1 MNRRVEIF
9 NITREEF
16 FKYFSFT
23 FICYA
28 VPLIAIGL
36 SNYPYLDDTSRRA
49 MGYTAFGN
57 DYSRWGSEFLAWIL
71 QGSRH
76 LVDTGL
82 TNFIVTALILA
93 LSSVILVSII
103 SKLGYLSLF
112 VSLMIGL
119 NPWSLGLFSFKFDSP
134 FMAVSVLMSIIPFLF
149 WEKRQFA
156 VVSFFA
162 LFLMYN
168 TYQAS
173 SGIFLVIF
181 LIKIYRSLTQ
191 RIDGKKLRTNVLMGG
206 LSFLL
211 PTIAYFVQ
219 LKVLPVAA
227 GHSSNSMLSQN
238 IFLQPFTNVRLFLS
252 AFKYNSAKVWIA
264 VFAVLLVVFVIKEI
278 INSDNNL
285 AFSSLYLAVFFV
297 LGTFLSF
304 GIYLFL
310 QQLTPALRY
319 IYGLPFFLA
328 CLAIMLFDKQ
338 EEKWRAL
345 TIINRFVPA
354 LLSFFILQFSF
365 TYAGVLENQR
375 ESLQSQTMGLAN
387 SLEKVDLKGVK
398 LYFSDFLFSDSATLK
413 NSQKNYPILNGG
425 YTQLFLSN
433 TQTSQELI
441 RLQIMQNLY
450 QNVQPAETI
459 SQAQEQTG
467 EFTQAQEQNI
477 TDGKAVKVLEN
488 DCWIVY
494 TCEKEVYIVAK

>member
-1 MNRRVEIF
+1 MDKRIRLLNM
-9 NITREEF
+9 TQKEF

-49 MGYTAFGN
+49 MGYTGFGN

-93 LSSVILVSII
+93 LSSLLLVSVI
-103 SKLGYLSLF
+103 SKVNYLSLF

-134 FMAVSVLMSIIPFLF
+134 FMAMSILMSIVPFLF
-149 WEKRQFA
+149 WEKRQF
-156 VVSFFA
+156 VVISFFA

-191 RIDGKKLRTNVLMGG
+191 RIDGKKLKTNLLMGG
-206 LSFLL
+206 LSFIL
-211 PTIAYFVQ
+211 PTIAYFIQ
-219 LKVLPVAA
+219 LKLLPVAE

-238 IFLQPFTNVRLFLS
+238 LLLQPFTNVRLFLS
-252 AFKYNSAKVWIA
+252 AFKYNSAKIWIA
-264 VFAVLLVVFVIKEI
+264 IFAVLLVFFIIKEI

-285 AFSSLYLAVFFV
+285 AFSSLSLAVFFV

-319 IYGLPFFLA
+319 IYGFPFFLA
-328 CLAIMLFDKQ
+328 CLAIMLFDGQKA
-338 EEKWRAL
+338 KIPVL
-345 TIINRFVPA
+345 GKVGKLVPV
-354 LLSFFILQFSF
+354 LLSFFIIQFSF
-365 TYAGVLENQR
+365 VYAGT
-375 ESLQSQTMGLAN
+375 LQSQREALQQQSAKLEN

-450 QNVQPAETI
+450 LDTPPAETI
-459 SQAQEQTG
+459 GAAQEQTG

-488 DCWIVY
+488 DRWIVY
-494 TCEKEVYIVAK
+494 TYRKEVYVIAK